1 MALVQVA
8 STFSK
13 ESLDK
18 VIKKMEEL
26 RNNLELSLEE
36 DKVNEQ
42 QAITDYN
49 TLMTEIEQTKR
60 NLQQAKADAEVK
72 LQQDEGQLAFQ
83 EKRLEQAVE
92 TIKTKSAEKAAKE

>member
-42 QAITDYN
+42 
-49 TLMTEIEQTKR
+49 
-60 NLQQAKADAEVK
+60 
-72 LQQDEGQLAFQ
+72 
-83 EKRLEQAVE
+83 
-92 TIKTKSAEKAAKE
+92 